1 MPWFEHQPCRFC
13 VTDDGLGN
21 PSILHME
28 FWGGKSTLLPHKQIA
43 SVYLGLRAGVDR
55 EKAEAVVAKLN
66 RVVGT
71 LSIRH
76 LAAGE

>member
-1 MPWFEHQPCRFC
+1 
-13 VTDDGLGN
+13 
-21 PSILHME
+21 ME
-28 FWGGKSTLLPHKQIA
+28 FWGGKPTLLPNKQIA
-43 SVYLGLRAGVDR
+43 SVYFGLRAGVDR
-55 EKAEAVVAKLN
+55 ERAEAVVAELN